1 MIQSQN
7 DSASTDPVKLGF
19 EPADNGR
26 VWFDRRFSE
35 PLRRAGLI
43 GFEQI
48 MTRADCRCE
57 KWLEDREVWHM
68 RVRSPDDRAR
78 GLYLKK
84 HHVRSL
90 GSRLRAL
97 LGLQPAKTPARI
109 EAANVAALS
118 TEGIAVMR
126 LIAYGERLRGDGL
139 QESFVITE
147 ELENYSE
154 MHHYLR
160 GRFVL
165 SPCAHRSARDC
176 DLMRLI
182 SDVAQIARRLHAA
195 GYNHR
200 DLYCCHFFVKDVAP
214 ARREIRLIDL
224 QRVQRRRWFRRRWI
238 VKDLAQLAWSAPSC
252 CIKRTHKMA
261 FIREYLG
268 VDKLRPADK
277 RLIRAVLRKQR
288 RMERRLGN
296 DN

>member
-1 MIQSQN
+1 MIQNQEYSE
-7 DSASTDPVKLGF
+7 SSDPVKLGF

-26 VWFDRRFSE
+26 VWFDCRFSE
-35 PLRRAGLI
+35 QLRRAGLT
-43 GFEQI
+43 GFDQI

-57 KWLEDREVWHM
+57 KWLDDREVWHM
-68 RVRSPDDRAR
+68 RVRLPDDQAR

-84 HHVRSL
+84 HHVRSW
-90 GSRLRAL
+90 GSRLRAF
-97 LGLQPAKTPARI
+97 LGLQPAPTPARI

-126 LIAYGERLRGDGL
+126 LIAYGERHRGDGL

-147 ELENYSE
+147 ELENYAE
-154 MHHYLR
+154 LHHYLR
-160 GRFVL
+160 ARFTL
-165 SPCAHRSARDC
+165 SPCARRSAGDRD
-176 DLMRLI
+176 LARLI
-182 SDVAQIARRLHAA
+182 SDVARIARRLHEA

-200 DLYCCHFFVKDVAP
+200 DLYCCHFMVKDVP
-214 ARREIRLIDL
+214 PVRREIRLIDL
-224 QRVQRRRWFRRRWI
+224 QRVQRRGWFRRRWI

-268 VDKLRPADK
+268 VEKLRPADK